1 MNVLVLSNPG
11 AARARRR
18 LPALREALPAAAG
31 LSHQVVER
39 PEQLAT
45 LVGHDR
51 WQPDDLL
58 VINGGDGSVQR
69 ALTAL
74 LAGCSAHRLPRVA
87 CLPGGTTNMTAFDL
101 NRHRGFSDC
110 LQMLRAVTAGSSVAG
125 PIARPLVQ
133 VRQAAGEASRCGLFF
148 GMGTIVQGIEY
159 FHERVRPAGGRHE
172 LGAGVALARA
182 LLGIVRRQ
190 PPFSD
195 PLPVNVDAPALLA
208 GGCRRMNVRLLLAT
222 TLDRL
227 FLGIRPYWGSGPGAL
242 KSTLVESEA
251 RRFLA
256 SMPRLLR
263 GRPGPHMSREH
274 GYYSERLDA
283 LTLQFRGSYTLDGEL
298 FPSAGDTMAV
308 SASQP
313 VRFVSL

>member
-18 LPALREALPAAAG
+18 LPALREALPDRAD
-31 LSHQVVER
+31 LRHQVVDR
-39 PEQLAT
+39 PAQLGT
-45 LVGHDR
+45 LLGHDR

-74 LAGCSAHRLPRVA
+74 LAGCPAERLPRVA

-101 NRHRGFSDC
+101 NRHRGFADC
-110 LQMLRAVTAGSSVAG
+110 LQTLRAVTAGSAAAD
-125 PIARPLVQ
+125 PIARPVVQ
-133 VRQAAGEASRCGLFF
+133 VRPSAGETLRCGLFF

-159 FHERVRPAGGRHE
+159 FHARVRPAGGRHE

-195 PLPVNVDAPALLA
+195 PLPVTVDAPALLT
-208 GGCRRMNVRLLLAT
+208 GGCRRVNVRLLLAT

-242 KSTLVESEA
+242 KATLVESES

-256 SMPRLLR
+256 SMPQLLR
-263 GRPGPHMSREH
+263 GRPGAHMSPEH
-274 GYYSERLDA
+274 GYYSERLDT
-283 LTLQFRGSYTLDGEL
+283 LTLQFHGSYTLDGEL

-308 SASQP
+308 FASQP